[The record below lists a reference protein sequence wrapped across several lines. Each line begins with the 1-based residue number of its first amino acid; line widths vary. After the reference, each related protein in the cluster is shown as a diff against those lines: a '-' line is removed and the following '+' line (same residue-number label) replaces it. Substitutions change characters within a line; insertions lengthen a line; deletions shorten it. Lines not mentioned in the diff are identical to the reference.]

1 MQTSNRILDDLAR
14 VANGA
19 VSTLVGVKNEI
30 DALVRQRV
38 ERLLNDADVV
48 PREEFDAVKAMAT
61 KARTEQERLEK
72 RIAGLEAK
80 LGVKPAA
87 RTAKPAAKAKKS
99 AAKARKPAATK
110 KKSAA
115 KARKPAAKAKKPA
128 ATKKKSAARRS
139 PGKR

>member
-1 MQTSNRILDDLAR
+1 MQSSNRILDDLAR

-19 VSTLVGVKNEI
+19 VSTLVGIKNEI
-30 DALVRQRV
+30 DALVRQRI
-38 ERLLNDADVV
+38 ERLLNDANVV
-48 PREEFDAVKAMAT
+48 PREEFDAVKAMAA

-87 RTAKPAAKAKKS
+87 RTAKPAAKAKKT
-99 AAKARKPAATK
+99 AA
-110 KKSAA
+110 
-115 KARKPAAKAKKPA
+115 AAKAKTVARKKKPAKAKSA

>member
-19 VSTLVGVKNEI
+19 VSTLVGIKNEI
-30 DALVRQRV
+30 DALVRQRI
-38 ERLLNDADVV
+38 ERLLNDANVV
-48 PREEFDAVKAMAT
+48 PREEFDAVKAMAA

-72 RIAGLEAK
+72 RIVSLEAK

-87 RTAKPAAKAKKS
+87 RTAKPAAKARKS
-99 AAKARKPAATK
+99 TATK

-115 KARKPAAKAKKPA
+115 K
-128 ATKKKSAARRS
+128 RR